1 MRSCARPSP
10 ISRGSRTVPPSSKG
24 TPQRR
29 LKTPRTA
36 SSSTIRRSHHS
47 ASSSPPATACPA
59 IVAITGFVRSIRL
72 IPSGASPS
80 GSARFGR
87 PWAIASQANAR
98 IGVLRALLA
107 SSDSQVQASCSTP
120 RAGGAMRT
128 SSPQFSSFV
137 LGTVLGALAA
147 CGESAAPITPKVLA
161 VTGGNLQSGCFA
173 DSLHDSLEVTL
184 TGSDT
189 KPFPGAAVAWQVTS
203 GQATIRPVVDTT
215 DATGRSRT
223 QLSLGFVTTPTP
235 IAVAAT
241 VGGLPPGV
249 FAVTPAIAAY
259 TLGQTTS
266 SSLASTDCAF
276 GDGSFI
282 DYLTLGLAS
291 AQSFTLSLTSG
302 TFDAV
307 VWVFDASTPGIAAND
322 DSANSAVLNSFL
334 KVIAAPGDYIVG
346 ANSYNPGALG
356 AYTLATTVTPVQ
368 VDSCLFD
375 LFVTRGITTAQ
386 TVASTDCVDASGP
399 YYADLFQVVLRS
411 GQTITI
417 TERSAAFDA
426 ELFLLDPGGNSVAS
440 DDNSG

>member
-59 IVAITGFVRSIRL
+59 IAAITGFVRSIRL

-137 LGTVLGALAA
+137 LGAVLWALAA
-147 CGESAAPITPKVLA
+147 CGESAAPITPKFLA

-173 DSLHDSLEVTL
+173 DSLHASLEVPL

-189 KPFPGAAVAWQVTS
+189 KPFPGAGVAWQVTS

-302 TFDAV
+302 AFDAV
-307 VWVFDASTPGIAAND
+307 VWLLDAATPGVAVND
-322 DSANSAVLNSFL
+322 DSAGASGVVRNSFV
-334 KVIAAPGDYIVG
+334 KVIAAAGDYVVG
-346 ANSYNPGALG
+346 ANSYDPGALG
-356 AYTLATTVTPVQ
+356 AYTLTTTVTPVQ
-368 VDSCLFD
+368 ADSCLYD
-375 LFVTRGITTAQ
+375 VFVTRGITTTQA
-386 TVASTDCVDASGP
+386 VASTDCVDASGP
-399 YYADLFQVVLRS
+399 YYADLYQVVLRS
-411 GQTITI
+411 GQ
-417 TERSAAFDA
+417 S
-426 ELFLLDPGGNSVAS
+426 P
-440 DDNSG
+440 

>member
-1 MRSCARPSP
+1 
-10 ISRGSRTVPPSSKG
+10 
-24 TPQRR
+24 
-29 LKTPRTA
+29 
-36 SSSTIRRSHHS
+36 
-47 ASSSPPATACPA
+47 
-59 IVAITGFVRSIRL
+59 
-72 IPSGASPS
+72 
-80 GSARFGR
+80 
-87 PWAIASQANAR
+87 
-98 IGVLRALLA
+98 
-107 SSDSQVQASCSTP
+107 
-120 RAGGAMRT
+120 MRT
-128 SSPQFSSFV
+128 SSPPFSSFV
-137 LGTVLGALAA
+137 LGAVLWALAA
-147 CGESAAPITPKVLA
+147 CGESAAPITPKFLA

-302 TFDAV
+302 AFDAV
-307 VWVFDASTPGIAAND
+307 VWLLDAATPGVAVND
-322 DSANSAVLNSFL
+322 DSAGASGVVRNSFV
-334 KVIAAPGDYIVG
+334 KVIAAAGDYVVG
-346 ANSYNPGALG
+346 ANSYDPGALG
-356 AYTLATTVTPVQ
+356 AYTLTTTVTPVQ
-368 VDSCLFD
+368 ADSCLYD
-375 LFVTRGITTAQ
+375 VFVTRGITTTQA
-386 TVASTDCVDASGP
+386 VASTDCVDASGP
-399 YYADLFQVVLRS
+399 YYADLYQVVLRS
-411 GQTITI
+411 GQSLTV
-417 TERSAAFDA
+417 TERSTAFDA
-426 ELFLLDPGGNSVAS
+426 ELFLFDPNGNYVAS
-440 DDNSG
+440 DNNSGGGSGGTDARLTYQTTTGGDYYIAAATAAVGATGAYMLTIDPPAVSATVAQPSLAVLPARSPHVGTAPMSRQAPLRWWHPRAAP